1 MLCSSAAVNRPV
13 LPRISRRQDPI
24 VTRFRELAKP
34 HGPSDEVV
42 LDGVHLLTDAF
53 RSGVTVDI
61 VLATA
66 DRLDDPSAD
75 VQELWQLAR
84 AAGVPIHETT
94 AGVIDA
100 ASPVRTPSGVV
111 AIARWSH
118 SPLASLWVPPPALV
132 LGLVDV
138 QDPGNAGAVI
148 RSADGLGAT
157 GVIMIGATAD
167 AASAKTLRGAMGSS
181 FRVPVA
187 KASLGEAMR
196 AARAAGL
203 KVAATTA
210 PAGSSVDV
218 HAADLREPLLV
229 LLGNEG
235 AGLPEQAMRAADLQ
249 LSIAM
254 RPGINSFNV
263 AVTSALVLYEARLQR
278 SAR

>member
-1 MLCSSAAVNRPV
+1 MFEPPVDRPHF
-13 LPRISRRQDPI
+13 PRISRRQDPI
-24 VTRFRELAKP
+24 VTRFRDAAKH
-34 HGPSDEVV
+34 HGHTDEVV
-42 LDGVHLLTDAF
+42 LDGVHLLLDAL
-53 RSGVTVDI
+53 RAGIAIDI
-61 VLATA
+61 VVATA

-75 VQELWQLAR
+75 VQELWRLVR
-84 AAGVPIHETT
+84 GAGIPLHEATS
-94 AGVIDA
+94 GVIEA

-111 AIARWSH
+111 AIARWTL
-118 SPLASLWVPPPALV
+118 SPLATMWVPAPALV

-157 GVIMIGATAD
+157 GVVMIGATAD
-167 AASAKTLRGAMGSS
+167 PASPKTMRGAMGSS

-187 KASLGEAMR
+187 RASLGETMR

-203 KVAATTA
+203 KVAATSAAADT
-210 PAGSSVDV
+210 STDL
-218 HAADLREPLLV
+218 HAADLTGPLLV

-235 AGLPEQAMRAADLQ
+235 AGLPAQALRSADLQ

-254 RPGINSFNV
+254 RPGIDSFNV
-263 AVTSALVLYEARLQR
+263 AVTSALILYEARLQR

>member
-1 MLCSSAAVNRPV
+1 MFEPPVDRPHF
-13 LPRISRRQDPI
+13 PRISRRQDPI
-24 VTRFRELAKP
+24 VTRFRDAAKH
-34 HGPSDEVV
+34 HGHSDDVV
-42 LDGVHLLTDAF
+42 LDGVHLLLDAL
-53 RSGVTVDI
+53 RSGLPIEI
-61 VLATA
+61 VVATA
-66 DRLDDPSAD
+66 DRIDDPSAD
-75 VQELWQLAR
+75 VQELWRLVR
-84 AAGVPIHETT
+84 GAGVPLHEATT
-94 AGVIDA
+94 GVIEA

-111 AIARWSH
+111 AIARWTMA
-118 SPLASLWVPPPALV
+118 PLAAMWTPAPALV

-157 GVIMIGATAD
+157 GVVMIGATAHP
-167 AASAKTLRGAMGSS
+167 ASPKTMRGAMGSS

-187 KASLGEAMR
+187 RASLGETMR

-210 PAGSSVDV
+210 PASASTDL
-218 HAADLREPLLV
+218 HAADLTGPLLV

-235 AGLPEQAMRAADLQ
+235 AGLPAQALQTADVQ

-254 RPGINSFNV
+254 RPGIDSFNV

>member
-1 MLCSSAAVNRPV
+1 MNRQV
-13 LPRISRRQDPI
+13 FPRISRRQDAL
-24 VTRFRELAKP
+24 VTRFRELAKR
-34 HGPSDEVV
+34 HGSPDEVV

-66 DRLDDPSAD
+66 ELLDDPAAD
-75 VQELWQLAR
+75 VQELWKLAR

-94 AGVIDA
+94 AGVMEA

-111 AIARWSH
+111 AIARWSL

-157 GVIMIGATAD
+157 GVVMIGATAD
-167 AASAKTLRGAMGSS
+167 ATSAKTMRGAMGSS

-187 KASLGEAMR
+187 RASLGEAMR
-196 AARAAGL
+196 TARAAGL

-210 PAGSSVDV
+210 PTGATIDL
-218 HAADLREPLLV
+218 HAADLRQPLLV

-235 AGLPEQAMRAADLQ
+235 AGLPEPAMRAADFQ